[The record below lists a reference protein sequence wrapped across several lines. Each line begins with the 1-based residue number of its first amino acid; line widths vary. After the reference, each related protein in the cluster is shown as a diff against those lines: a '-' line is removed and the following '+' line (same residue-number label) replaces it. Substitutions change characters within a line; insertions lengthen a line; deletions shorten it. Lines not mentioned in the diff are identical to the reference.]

1 MPRRILIRV
10 LLSLVLLVSQQM
22 ALSHVLSHWAAR
34 SASLAE
40 SGHGRV
46 KPPRSLAPDQSCEQ
60 CLAFAQI
67 AGAPGRELRFF
78 LPPAPPSGP
87 LAQPAGDHAAKQ
99 RIVPFQSRAP
109 PAFA

>member
-1 MPRRILIRV
+1 M
-10 LLSLVLLVSQQM
+10 LLVSQQM

-34 SASLAE
+34 NATLAE
-40 SGHGRV
+40 AGRGQV

-78 LPPAPPSGP
+78 LPPAPPAGP
-87 LAQPAGDHAAKQ
+87 LDLPAGDGSARQ
-99 RIVPFQSRAP
+99 RIVPFLSRAP